1 MKSLHKRYRHLI
13 GLFCIIGIALGLF
26 MLGLPAPAGF
36 GLVALWQ
43 LSQFA
48 MSKKPGCCFTSV
60 LTPEQVREF
69 QNILDGLKG
78 YDGLFKDLASWSQE
92 EIKSLPSRLSQIEKQ
107 LKKNRLFGLSQT
119 GVRWIGDVPF
129 VTDDCAEAVMATY
142 IIGLSKHQNA
152 FENAIRD
159 GNLRQ
164 SLLQRSCAAL
174 GVQKAA
180 LDATTT
186 PLPTVYVPQ
195 VVELVWK

>member
-78 YDGLFKDLASWSQE
+78 YDGLFKDLASWSRE
-92 EIKSLPSRLSQIEKQ
+92 VFSIVAP
-107 LKKNRLFGLSQT
+107 G
-119 GVRWIGDVPF
+119 
-129 VTDDCAEAVMATY
+129 
-142 IIGLSKHQNA
+142 
-152 FENAIRD
+152 
-159 GNLRQ
+159 
-164 SLLQRSCAAL
+164 
-174 GVQKAA
+174 
-180 LDATTT
+180 
-186 PLPTVYVPQ
+186 
-195 VVELVWK
+195 